1 MISQKAIQYLYK
13 EYNERPESPDCLDF
27 DALFSIPSEY
37 HCISINEENIE
48 ICSISQA
55 SPFRTISLRHI
66 NAIVNFEENIAIV
79 LNNSIIF
86 LSKLSKDIFID
97 IKHQSPSVVEKIKQL
112 FHC

>member
-37 HCISINEENIE
+37 HGISIN
-48 ICSISQA
+48 
-55 SPFRTISLRHI
+55 
-66 NAIVNFEENIAIV
+66 EENIAIV

-97 IKHQSPSVVEKIKQL
+97 IKRQSPSVVEKIKQL